1 MGTSVRYP
9 RWEMTDIEQG
19 NMDANKKR
27 TIGNIETEVKKYFV
41 DASGCHDFTHVE
53 RVRALALRI
62 GRAEK
67 ADLLVLEAAA
77 LLHDIAKNDEMRK
90 KGEFCHATEGAVLA
104 RPILEAAG
112 ADEKTIDCIVHCI
125 ATHRKRGK
133 NVPESLEAK
142 ILFDAD
148 KLDSLGA
155 VGIGRVFLF
164 AGMAGSKTLYTGH
177 EQEFA
182 KHDKDY
188 SYTKEDSVF
197 LEYEQHLKHLKDRM
211 LTKTGKMIAKERS
224 DYMRDFF
231 RQFWKEV
238 RGND

>member
-1 MGTSVRYP
+1 MNMFKDMGTH
-9 RWEMTDIEQG
+9 MT
-19 NMDANKKR
+19 KKELLE
-27 TIGNIETEVKKYFV
+27 NIEVEARKYFV
-41 DASGCHDFTHVE
+41 DASGCHDWTHVE

-62 GRAEK
+62 GRAEG
-67 ADLLVLEAAA
+67 ADLFVIDAAA

-112 ADEKTIDCIVHCI
+112 VDEKTIDGIVHCI
-125 ATHRKRGK
+125 ATHRKRGR
-133 NVPESLEAK
+133 NIPESLEAK

-177 EQEFA
+177 EKEFA
-182 KHDKDY
+182 KHDKNY

-211 LTKTGKMIAKERS
+211 LTKTGKAIAKERS
-224 DYMRDFF
+224 AYMKEFF

-238 RGND
+238 EGRK

>member
-1 MGTSVRYP
+1 MIK
-9 RWEMTDIEQG
+9 EELLKKIESE
-19 NMDANKKR
+19 A
-27 TIGNIETEVKKYFV
+27 KKYFV

-67 ADLLVLEAAA
+67 ADLLVLESAA

-112 ADEKTIDCIVHCI
+112 ADENTIDRIVHCI

-211 LTKTGKMIAKERS
+211 LTKTGKAIARERS
-224 DYMRDFF
+224 AFMKEYFL
-231 RQFWKEV
+231 QFWKEV
-238 RGND
+238 EGKD